1 MKKKKKIWKNIIY
14 IIIYIIIFFLQKIKN
29 MNPHKFIITQK
40 GLNLISETVSQVN
53 QDNDMSILKKE
64 QRRTQE
70 ETLNQILLTDK
81 KQP

>member
-1 MKKKKKIWKNIIY
+1 
-14 IIIYIIIFFLQKIKN
+14 